1 MCRRKKDQGIL
12 TVEATIAYTIFMMV
26 ILTILFIMRIVYAYA
41 LVQHAVS
48 QTAKELSMYTYLYQV
63 SGANGLVG
71 QLQNGVKPGEAQFNA
86 DAQSIVNIY
95 DALSDGWDSGDL
107 DTVVEEGQNITKDP
121 KKILQNIGSAIV
133 GNASRDV
140 VNGSFSEISR
150 WMMAGYIAADSD
162 GMGADKK
169 LKDLQIVGGLNGLNF
184 SSSSF
189 FEDGQTI
196 DLVVCYT
203 LDPILPIDL
212 MPELNLMNRAT
223 IRGMNGSSIF

>member
-1 MCRRKKDQGIL
+1 M
-12 TVEATIAYTIFMMV
+12 
-26 ILTILFIMRIVYAYA
+26 
-41 LVQHAVS
+41 
-48 QTAKELSMYTYLYQV
+48 
-63 SGANGLVG
+63 G